1 MAKKKSFLSNVVM
14 PFQFEGLPIRG
25 RICRASQSLRDIVQQ
40 HDYPENISK
49 FLSEAVILTV
59 LMADS
64 IKLKHKLSLQ
74 IQGKGDLKLIAT
86 DYYISTKLS
95 ENSKIR
101 GYAKFDSTKVD
112 YTGEIKHLMGEGYFA
127 TILDQ
132 GDGTLPYK
140 GISELNGVNLVHSAE
155 EFFINSEQLKT
166 RFWTHIGR
174 ELDQEGKI
182 CFNGIG
188 LMLQHLPDEKK
199 TSKNVLI
206 DNVLDEE
213 NWKKIILSLNRNGS
227 EFIHDRKSDFSELLL
242 KTFLDQEIR
251 VFKEKTFDF
260 GCGCSPDKVVQTM
273 SIYSRKDLDTMTNSL
288 GKVTADCQFCGTHY
302 EFNPSDLGQDN

>member
-1 MAKKKSFLSNVVM
+1 M

-64 IKLKHKLSLQ
+64 IKLKHRLSLQ

-86 DYYISTKLS
+86 DYYVSPKLS
-95 ENSKIR
+95 GNSKIR
-101 GYAKFDSTKVD
+101 GYAKFNSTKSD

-132 GDGTLPYK
+132 GDGSLPYK
-140 GISELNGVNLVHSAE
+140 GLAELNGVNLVHSAE
-155 EFFINSEQLKT
+155 EFFIKSEQLKT
-166 RFWTHIGR
+166 RFWTYINR
-174 ELDQEGKI
+174 ELDQDGKI

-188 LMLQHLPDEKK
+188 LMLQYLPDEKK
-199 TSKNVLI
+199 MSK
-206 DNVLDEE
+206 
-213 NWKKIILSLNRNGS
+213 
-227 EFIHDRKSDFSELLL
+227 
-242 KTFLDQEIR
+242 
-251 VFKEKTFDF
+251 
-260 GCGCSPDKVVQTM
+260 CSQ
-273 SIYSRKDLDTMTNSL
+273 
-288 GKVTADCQFCGTHY
+288 
-302 EFNPSDLGQDN
+302 

>member
-1 MAKKKSFLSNVVM
+1 MSKKNSYLSNLVM

-25 RICRASQSLRDIVQQ
+25 RICRASQSIRDIVQQ

-64 IKLKHKLSLQ
+64 IKLKHRLSLQ

-86 DYYISTKLS
+86 DYYVSPKLS
-95 ENSKIR
+95 GNSKIR
-101 GYAKFDSTKVD
+101 GYAKFNSTKSD

-132 GDGTLPYK
+132 GDGSLPYK
-140 GISELNGVNLVHSAE
+140 GLAELNGVNLVHSAE
-155 EFFINSEQLKT
+155 EFFIKSEQLKT
-166 RFWTHIGR
+166 RFWTYINR
-174 ELDQEGKI
+174 ELDQDGKI

-188 LMLQHLPDEKK
+188 LMLQYLPDEKK
-199 TSKNVLI
+199 MSKNVLS
-206 DNVLDEE
+206 DNILDKE
-213 NWKKIILSLNRNGS
+213 NWKKIVLSLDQNGS

-242 KTFLDQEIR
+242 KTFLNQEIR
-251 VFKEKTFDF
+251 VFKEKIFEF

-273 SIYSRKDLDTMTNSL
+273 SIYSRKDLDAMTNPL
-288 GKVTADCQFCGTHY
+288 GKVTADCQFCGAHY
-302 EFNPSDLGQDN
+302 EFNPSELGQDN